1 MSAVGE
7 QSAAA
12 KEAAG
17 PSYASAVLKYKA
29 DSNKENINAASESG
43 SVASDSGGAWETQ
56 KGKTRERAGPKPEPT
71 INIVEDFPSISS
83 GGPTKPK
90 RDVFPA
96 HKEKTGAPAPHD
108 KAPPRA
114 PKELPKPG
122 PAEAKEAP
130 KEAEKVKFVD
140 APLPK
145 VNPWAIKNPVAV
157 VRPVEKP
164 APEKAAPV
172 PAPPAPQPEK
182 RVLQPV
188 AATENGKGTSAPL
201 PSVVHATRDRKKINM
216 KASNFTDI
224 EDWPSLGKV
233 AQQQR
238 KASTST
244 DSTDIENQ
252 SKSEPVKK
260 EESSDM
266 SLENGTQS
274 TSDDNNPPD
283 SNDPDRKKIKQT
295 KGGVSRQKWVPL
307 EFDLSKG
314 RAKMDRVN
322 KSSTRSSESDTNSN
336 FKHRGDQPSFRGGRG
351 GRNLMRGR
359 GGRLRGSMR
368 PRFNDLEYSD
378 YPTDYTQLNKF
389 IGMGDFMVPYLGTYY
404 YDSSSYN
411 NLDYP
416 TLKEYLRKQIEYY
429 FSEENLVKDLF
440 IRRKMDD
447 EGYIPV
453 TLIASFYRVRSL
465 TPDLNK
471 ILSAIKASNQL
482 ELVNNTKV
490 RSKNDPTRWPIPDTV
505 GNPVFISST
514 HPLAM
519 HPLGQPV
526 IPMPHHNSQPSHV
539 PRGYNSFPLPVVAPP
554 HLSYSG
560 GSDNLNPDVP
570 EFVPVTFTNGLG
582 EVNEDEVK
590 PDAPSKASTNQTTE
604 TPAASSPST
613 NHGDEPMSGSE
624 MSTNESS
631 KSRNTN
637 TALPSTVTLDDWHEV
652 KRKKSIS
659 GNAAST
665 GTRKDSRAD
674 TVPSLPVQEELDFQF
689 DEELDVPVGRS
700 NKFTDWSDDDDDF
713 EISDNELNK
722 LLIVT
727 QTSQSSRIAKHDGH
741 DRTGDWTSRVKMSQ
755 DLEQAIDVGLQYYED
770 SLFLKDEKNLI
781 SPASHRTLTII
792 SQEDYEKMFPKT
804 PKKHQSA
811 PPPPPPPP
819 SLNRPDYDES
829 TLQSVS
835 NVAEVPKASDGK
847 KRIVRAPGS
856 RFYAVV
862 KEAERPEKGFKR
874 KTRHS
879 KNPPVEHHVGWVLDV
894 REHRPRTTSTGSSTG
909 TSPNEGFLSGSAP
922 SSLPTFQH
930 PSHAL
935 LKDNNFTP
943 QVYHKYHSRCLKERK
958 QLGSGQ
964 SQEMNTLFRFWSF
977 FLRQH
982 FNQNMYKEFQRLALE
997 DARQGFR
1004 YGLECLFRYY
1014 SYGLEKVFRPQLYQ
1028 DFQME
1033 TIADYESGQLYGLEK
1048 FWAFLK
1054 YYKHSSKLAVD
1065 AKLKGYLANFKTIE
1079 DFRVLEANEEN
1090 AACGP
1095 LPSDKR
1101 RNRCVSE
1108 SDSAVRKD
1116 DSSTGRAYNSRTRT
1130 GSIGSGRFLRH
1141 RSESLS
1147 ADFVKPKPKDRH
1159 NSESKPHPERRGSS
1173 TGKSNDPERA
1183 SSSSKSIDHA

>member
-1 MSAVGE
+1 
-7 QSAAA
+7 
-12 KEAAG
+12 
-17 PSYASAVLKYKA
+17 
-29 DSNKENINAASESG
+29 
-43 SVASDSGGAWETQ
+43 
-56 KGKTRERAGPKPEPT
+56 
-71 INIVEDFPSISS
+71 
-83 GGPTKPK
+83 
-90 RDVFPA
+90 
-96 HKEKTGAPAPHD
+96 
-108 KAPPRA
+108 
-114 PKELPKPG
+114 
-122 PAEAKEAP
+122 
-130 KEAEKVKFVD
+130 
-140 APLPK
+140 
-145 VNPWAIKNPVAV
+145 
-157 VRPVEKP
+157 
-164 APEKAAPV
+164 
-172 PAPPAPQPEK
+172 
-182 RVLQPV
+182 
-188 AATENGKGTSAPL
+188 
-201 PSVVHATRDRKKINM
+201 M

-233 AQQQR
+233 VQQR

-244 DSTDIENQ
+244 DSVETEPQI
-252 SKSEPVKK
+252 KSEPPKK
-260 EESSDM
+260 EDSPDM

-283 SNDPDRKKIKQT
+283 SNDADRKKIKQT
-295 KGGVSRQKWVPL
+295 KGVSRQKWVPL

-314 RAKMDRVN
+314 RAKMERIS
-322 KSSTRSSESDTNSN
+322 KSNMRSSESEANSH
-336 FKHRGDQPSFRGGRG
+336 FKPRGEQPSFRGGRG
-351 GRNLMRGR
+351 GRNLIRGR

-429 FSEENLVKDLF
+429 FSEENLEKDLF

-482 ELVNNTKV
+482 ELVHNTKV

-526 IPMPHHNSQPSHV
+526 VQIPLHNNQPSHL
-539 PRGYNSFPLPVVAPP
+539 PRAYNSFPLPVVAPP
-554 HLSYSG
+554 HLSYSS

-582 EVNEDEVK
+582 GDKEKEVK
-590 PDAPSKASTNQTTE
+590 PNQGNGRGDASSNVSSSPSKLSE
-604 TPAASSPST
+604 MPAASTSPINL
-613 NHGDEPMSGSE
+613 NHGDAPMSASEAISSGSP
-624 MSTNESS
+624 NA
-631 KSRNTN
+631 RNATPLSGN
-637 TALPSTVTLDDWHEV
+637 VDDWHEV
-652 KRKKSIS
+652 KRKKSIT

-665 GTRKDSRAD
+665 GNRKASDSRLD
-674 TVPSLPVQEELDFQF
+674 TAPSLPEQEELDFQF

-700 NKFTDWSDDDDDF
+700 NTFTDWSDDEGDDF

-727 QTSQSSRIAKHDGH
+727 QTSQSSRISKHDGH

-755 DLEQAIDVGLQYYED
+755 DLEQAIDIGLQYYED
-770 SLFLKDEKNLI
+770 SLLLKDEKNLI
-781 SPASHRTLTII
+781 SPASHKTLTII

-819 SLNRPDYDES
+819 SLNQPDYNES
-829 TLQSVS
+829 NIQIAG
-835 NVAEVPKASDGK
+835 NVGDVPKTSDSK

-894 REHRPRTTSTGSSTG
+894 REHRPRTTSTGSSAG

-1079 DFRVLEANEEN
+1079 DFRVLEANEDN

-1116 DSSTGRAYNSRTRT
+1116 DTGTSRAYNSRTRT

-1147 ADFVKPKPKDRH
+1147 VDFVKPKPKDRH

-1173 TGKSNDPERA
+1173 TGKSNDPERT
-1183 SSSSKSIDHA
+1183 SSGGKSNDHA

>member
-7 QSAAA
+7 QSGA

-29 DSNKENINAASESG
+29 DSNKENINAASDSG
-43 SVASDSGGAWETQ
+43 SVASDSGGAWEKQ
-56 KGKTRERAGPKPEPT
+56 KGKTRERSGPKPEPA
-71 INIVEDFPSISS
+71 INIVEDFPSISA

-90 RDVFPA
+90 RDVYPA
-96 HKEKTGAPAPHD
+96 HKEKAGAPTPHD

-114 PKELPKPG
+114 PKEPPKDPKPT
-122 PAEAKEAP
+122 ETKEAP
-130 KEAEKVKFVD
+130 KEPEKVKFVD

-145 VNPWAIKNPVAV
+145 VNPWAIKNAASVVKGPVEKAA
-157 VRPVEKP
+157 VEKP
-164 APEKAAPV
+164 APVAAP
-172 PAPPAPQPEK
+172 PPPQPEK

-188 AATENGKGTSAPL
+188 AATENGKGTTAPI
-201 PSVVHATRDRKKINM
+201 PSVVHAPRDRKKINM

-233 AQQQR
+233 AQQR

-244 DSTDIENQ
+244 DSVETEPQI
-252 SKSEPVKK
+252 KSEPPKK
-260 EESSDM
+260 EDSPDM

-283 SNDPDRKKIKQT
+283 SNDADRKKIKQT
-295 KGGVSRQKWVPL
+295 KGVSRQKWVPL

-314 RAKMDRVN
+314 RAKMERIS
-322 KSSTRSSESDTNSN
+322 KSNMRSSESEANSH
-336 FKHRGDQPSFRGGRG
+336 FKPRGEQPSFRGGRG
-351 GRNLMRGR
+351 GRNLIRGR

-482 ELVNNTKV
+482 ELVNNTKLNIWQV

-526 IPMPHHNSQPSHV
+526 VQIPLHNNQPSHL
-539 PRGYNSFPLPVVAPP
+539 PRAYNSFPLPVVAPP
-554 HLSYSG
+554 HLSYSS

-582 EVNEDEVK
+582 GDKEKEVK
-590 PDAPSKASTNQTTE
+590 PNQGNGRGDASSNVSSSPSKLSE
-604 TPAASSPST
+604 MPAASTSPINL
-613 NHGDEPMSGSE
+613 NHGDAPMSASEAISSGSP
-624 MSTNESS
+624 NA
-631 KSRNTN
+631 RNATPLSGN
-637 TALPSTVTLDDWHEV
+637 VDDWHEV
-652 KRKKSIS
+652 KRKKSIT

-665 GTRKDSRAD
+665 GNRKASDSRLD
-674 TVPSLPVQEELDFQF
+674 TAPSLPEQEELDFQF

-700 NKFTDWSDDDDDF
+700 NTFTDWSDDEGDDF

-727 QTSQSSRIAKHDGH
+727 QTSQSSRISKHDGH

-755 DLEQAIDVGLQYYED
+755 DLEQAIDIGLQYYED
-770 SLFLKDEKNLI
+770 SLLLKDEKNLI
-781 SPASHRTLTII
+781 SPASHKTLTII

-811 PPPPPPPP
+811 PPPPPPP
-819 SLNRPDYDES
+819 
-829 TLQSVS
+829 
-835 NVAEVPKASDGK
+835 
-847 KRIVRAPGS
+847 
-856 RFYAVV
+856 
-862 KEAERPEKGFKR
+862 
-874 KTRHS
+874 
-879 KNPPVEHHVGWVLDV
+879 
-894 REHRPRTTSTGSSTG
+894 
-909 TSPNEGFLSGSAP
+909 
-922 SSLPTFQH
+922 
-930 PSHAL
+930 
-935 LKDNNFTP
+935 
-943 QVYHKYHSRCLKERK
+943 
-958 QLGSGQ
+958 
-964 SQEMNTLFRFWSF
+964 
-977 FLRQH
+977 
-982 FNQNMYKEFQRLALE
+982 
-997 DARQGFR
+997 
-1004 YGLECLFRYY
+1004 
-1014 SYGLEKVFRPQLYQ
+1014 
-1028 DFQME
+1028 
-1033 TIADYESGQLYGLEK
+1033 
-1048 FWAFLK
+1048 
-1054 YYKHSSKLAVD
+1054 
-1065 AKLKGYLANFKTIE
+1065 
-1079 DFRVLEANEEN
+1079 
-1090 AACGP
+1090 
-1095 LPSDKR
+1095 
-1101 RNRCVSE
+1101 
-1108 SDSAVRKD
+1108 
-1116 DSSTGRAYNSRTRT
+1116 
-1130 GSIGSGRFLRH
+1130 
-1141 RSESLS
+1141 
-1147 ADFVKPKPKDRH
+1147 
-1159 NSESKPHPERRGSS
+1159 
-1173 TGKSNDPERA
+1173 
-1183 SSSSKSIDHA
+1183 